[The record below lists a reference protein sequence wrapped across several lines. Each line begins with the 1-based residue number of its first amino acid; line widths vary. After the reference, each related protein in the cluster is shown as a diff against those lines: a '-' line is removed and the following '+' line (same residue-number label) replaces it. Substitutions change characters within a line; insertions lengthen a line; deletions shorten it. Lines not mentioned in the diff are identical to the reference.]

1 MVELSKQISPF
12 AADLFDTGNVAGS
25 GGSWALTLVGTV
37 GIGSGN
43 ANVIPL
49 LPNVQMIALTTT
61 TQTSGLPTAEFGLPT
76 LKFGFHFY
84 ISDTINNLANT
95 CGFKLWSTNSNT
107 INDGASSYTLT
118 GNGSSVHFYSL
129 TGGSSGNIFS
139 IV

>member
-1 MVELSKQISPF
+1 LTSV
-12 AADLFDTGNVAGS
+12 GS
-25 GGSWALTLVGTV
+25 L
-37 GIGSGN
+37 GIGD

-49 LPNVQMIALTTT
+49 TNNCQMYGIVST
-61 TQTSGLPTAEFGLPT
+61 TQPSGLPTAEFGLPS
-76 LKFGFHFY
+76 LLFGFNFS
-84 ISDTINNLANT
+84 IADTINNLANT

-107 INDGASSYTLT
+107 INGATSYTLT